1 MVRLRDGLPEFIPPA
16 WIDPNAAYL
25 SGAPKD
31 VNFRWPIVQAFPV
44 DDPLD
49 FLVAD
54 LSSLDHTRIAAV
66 SAFPE
71 LPFLDLS
78 EGLPDRPLKMMRGKT
93 RRAEDLAADDPDTPG
108 EG

>member
-1 MVRLRDGLPEFIPPA
+1 MSIRV
-16 WIDPNAAYL
+16 DPNAAYL
-25 SGAPKD
+25 SGVSKD

-44 DDPLD
+44 ADPLD

-54 LSSLDHTRIAAV
+54 LSSLDHARIAAV

-78 EGLPDRPLKMMRGKT
+78 EGFPDRPLEMMRGKN
-93 RRAEDLAADDPDTPG
+93 PPG
-108 EG
+108 RGPGGG